1 MPASLKTPDK
11 LPAGVWQGLLQHAY
25 SLIDEIAVHGIQNPF
40 RLTPDIVNAH
50 SMRITQS
57 GVFKM
62 ETGAASTR
70 KRPVNLTIN
79 EALVAQAKAYTNNLS
94 ATVETLLTEFVANQQ
109 SAQRNRQNV
118 ADTCAADWNGV
129 HAAVGS
135 FADEHS
141 TL

>member
-1 MPASLKTPDK
+1 
-11 LPAGVWQGLLQHAY
+11 
-25 SLIDEIAVHGIQNPF
+25 
-40 RLTPDIVNAH
+40 
-50 SMRITQS
+50 
-57 GVFKM
+57 M
-62 ETGAASTR
+62 EPRVASTR

-94 ATVETLLTEFVANQQ
+94 ATMESLLAEFVVNQQ
-109 SAQRNRQNV
+109 SVQRNRQRV
-118 ADTCAADWNGV
+118 ADVCAADWNAV